1 MPKIRSD
8 LEHAAGMLISAIQ
21 KEWSSELG
29 TPSSTE
35 SERVMYAA
43 HRLLQEAK
51 LYGQIKSS
59 LGAGNVTEFLGNAWV
74 AAHPDIRQ
82 YIQVLEDAEQFRNG

>member
-21 KEWSSELG
+21 KEWSAELG

-35 SERVMYAA
+35 SERAMHAA
-43 HRLLQEAK
+43 HQLLREAK
-51 LYGQIKSS
+51 LRGQIKGL
-59 LGAGNVTEFLGNAWV
+59 LGDGNVTEFLGSAWA
-74 AAHPDIRQ
+74 AAHPDVLQCIR
-82 YIQVLEDAEQFRNG
+82 ILEDAEQFRNG

>member
-21 KEWSSELG
+21 KEWSAELG

-43 HRLLQEAK
+43 HKLLQEAK
-51 LYGQIKSS
+51 LRGQIKAI
-59 LGAGNVTEFLGNAWV
+59 LGAGNVTAFLGGAWV
-74 AAHPDIRQ
+74 AAHPDVLQHIRL
-82 YIQVLEDAEQFRNG
+82 LEDAEQFRNG